1 MPVER
6 ALEILEWEAN
16 DGMLD
21 KDVVELFTS
30 SGVYQKVLEKD
41 WREF

>member
-16 DGMLD
+16 EGMLD
-21 KDVVELFTS
+21 KDVVELFAS